1 MDEKIHYSWNFI
13 KQLFIPKLPTP
24 FWGHVGKTLWK
35 PHGFSTIF
43 MHTVR
48 LEMPHT
54 PVMFTLDRAHRLR
67 MRAWQTLPHSASGTS
82 RAHDPPNCRK
92 HRIPS
97 QLNWQEVTLRALTIT
112 KASLRPGWKKEI
124 KGPSEPQPP
133 TPQLTSSPVSP
144 DQTWSSGDSL
154 PPYLSY
160 VMPGDIWNK
169 LVFSPRSKKK
179 NPHHSDICWG
189 IYIYIYCGQ

>member
-1 MDEKIHYSWNFI
+1 
-13 KQLFIPKLPTP
+13 
-24 FWGHVGKTLWK
+24 
-35 PHGFSTIF
+35 
-43 MHTVR
+43 
-48 LEMPHT
+48 MPHT

-112 KASLRPGWKKEI
+112 KASLRPSWKKEI

-179 NPHHSDICWG
+179 KSSPFWYMLRD
-189 IYIYIYCGQ
+189 IYIYIVANNVFKTIGEQGKLFTKRLNTFMRDEGLPPTLHYDSCDFMGCYS